1 MATHFCKPIKVN
13 ENPCANSKWDN
24 ERSGLSVTLQVTF
37 RQKDQERSIQFEG
50 SKCSEGSWRV
60 TKGMGQ
66 ASIHRKKKQESSV
79 WRLAYWISWHSACNQ
94 LPWNTMHGK
103 AFFIFN
109 CFLVMLYSS
118 TESVTR
124 GQLRFQSSD
133 DVQKRT
139 QGRMAWLAM
148 EVCFWS
154 FVGGLYHLVIENWQ
168 NRLPMGLWLRSCFG
182 GENFKVIWSARV
194 SLKRR
199 RCQAVCLS
207 SAGIDL
213 GMFLEDGIPLHICT
227 HCGNEQITTR
237 RHSHWT
243 TL

>member
-60 TKGMGQ
+60 TKVWVRPQSTG
-66 ASIHRKKKQESSV
+66 RKSRKAPFGGSHTEFPG
-79 WRLAYWISWHSACNQ
+79 I
-94 LPWNTMHGK
+94 LPATNFHETTMHGK

-237 RHSHWT
+237 RHSHWM